1 LPTPST
7 PYRRQRPVQQTSAE
21 FTKEMLTPSG
31 HYKVEFTGLVSAPRP
46 VDAGVIA

>member
-1 LPTPST
+1 VALIPS
-7 PYRRQRPVQQTSAE
+7 PARRRPVQQTSAE
-21 FTKEMLTPSG
+21 FTKELLMPSG